1 MMKQWGF
8 RNKLILGFGVLVA
21 IVGIVLTVGLN
32 YYFTST
38 YKTRAQQH
46 MYEVSSMAE
55 ESYEIKIQKIKRI
68 TQDILS
74 NSSIQS
80 NLKRLNREQMTP
92 YKKNII
98 ENQVKKIL
106 SEQILFEEHIS
117 SLSVTSKTDLTISV
131 SKSVLGHRKSTFLTE
146 ELNKAN
152 GSLLWSQV
160 SDDSQRV
167 EASRAILDLETMTPI
182 GYVTIMCEK
191 EYFGNLLNDISGM
204 NASLGFL
211 VDQEGTV
218 ICSNAAEAGILPENI
233 LKTDKEIVS
242 HNGQDYYLYVGK
254 EMDNSWTLVMLLSAA
269 LIEGE
274 LGDIRG
280 ILILITVVCVAAGI
294 FMIIVITGHMTRPL
308 RDLRDGMESM
318 VAADFATRI
327 EVKNQDELGRLGLQ
341 FNHMAESIENLI
353 DQVYQMGILQKEA
366 EIELLKMQINP
377 HFLYNTL
384 DVINWMARTGM
395 QEEIVEVTTALAY
408 LLRAAIKQGNFVTVE
423 EEMTSVKNYLY
434 IQKYRFGEKI
444 QVEYQIDN
452 ELMRYIIPNFILQ
465 PLVENAII
473 HGLEPKIETGM
484 LRITLKM
491 CDGMLFGSVLDDG
504 VGMSEEQIQ
513 EIYEMSEN
521 KDYRNHIGVRNVLLR
536 LKNYYNGQAVLK
548 IWSSVNK
555 GTEVKFTIPLDLLT
569 AKKE

>member
-569 AKKE
+569 AKME

>member
-473 HGLEPKIETGM
+473 HGLESKIETGM

-569 AKKE
+569 AKME

>member
-269 LIEGE
+269 LIEDE

-569 AKKE
+569 AKME

>member
-1 MMKQWGF
+1 MKQWGF

-569 AKKE
+569 AKME